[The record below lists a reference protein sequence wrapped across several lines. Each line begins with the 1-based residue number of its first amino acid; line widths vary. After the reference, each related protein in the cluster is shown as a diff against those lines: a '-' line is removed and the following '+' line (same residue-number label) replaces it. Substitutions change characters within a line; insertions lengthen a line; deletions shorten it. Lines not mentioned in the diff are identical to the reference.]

1 MGFSLAGF
9 VGGAATQG
17 LKDIE
22 EEETRVKTF
31 YAKEL
36 DRSVAEQREMR
47 KDRRKKVD
55 SRMEQIT
62 MLESFFG
69 GDPQAR
75 NMAAKVVA
83 GGSANVQ
90 MILGTLQKARANG
103 ATQADMYKAVQFIPD
118 KDAPGQSFETARDA
132 AESIT
137 QIIKPA
143 DLSGLSSA
151 ASKQSKGLFS
161 MAVNK
166 DKIFNSMVQEYK
178 NLGEFKNEDSG
189 KIVQAMKGTLKVDFS
204 QLPTEVKSLDTQY
217 AQVNSKLNRL
227 DKTSPTYEADKTKLT
242 SELTSVESAITKLA
256 IAKEG
261 TPTDTSTSISVLSS
275 LLTKKQSAAEA
286 SVGWDDAKGGSAID
300 LNAPDKPTVFG
311 ADALKIRN
319 DAVKKSKMDYL
330 QTLLGPDGKTPISTK
345 AEMVIAGFLKDEY
358 KELLGQG
365 KDGSKP
371 TTIEEKNAKLKETY
385 PDPTSFITNSLKTEG
400 ARKNPNLVVDNLMAI
415 YGIDFTAA
423 SALMDKAFK
432 NIKPLAKKQVYTA
445 PSTTVKE
452 RTDPGW
458 YTTDAEQEKM
468 DAWDKQYGDT
478 HNHDGT
484 LKSTEQKKTTS
495 NVVASNSG
503 GTGRSV

>member
-22 EEETRVKTF
+22 TEELRVKKF
-31 YAKEL
+31 YDKEL

-47 KDRRKKVD
+47 KDRRKKVEG
-55 SRMEQIT
+55 RMEQIT

-83 GGSANVQ
+83 GGSANVE
-90 MILGTLQKARANG
+90 MILNTLKTARNNG
-103 ATQADMYKAVQFIPD
+103 ATKDELYKAVQFIPD
-118 KDAPGQSFETARDA
+118 KDAPGQSFETAKDA

-137 QIIKPA
+137 ELVKPA

-217 AQVNSKLNRL
+217 AQVNSKINRL

-371 TTIEEKNAKLKETY
+371 TTIEEKNAKLKEKY
-385 PDPTSFITNSLKTEG
+385 PDPTSFITDSLKTEG

-415 YGIDFTAA
+415 YGIDFAAA

-445 PSTTVKE
+445 PSTSVDSRPTGGYIFDSDE
-452 RTDPGW
+452 
-458 YTTDAEQEKM
+458 EEKAM
-468 DAWDKQYGDT
+468 DDWDKKYGAT
-478 HNHDGT
+478 HNEDGSP
-484 LKSTEQKKTTS
+484 KFKQ
-495 NVVASNSG
+495 V
-503 GTGRSV
+503 

>member
-365 KDGSKP
+365 KDGSKL

-445 PSTTVKE
+445 PSTSVDSRPTGGYIFDSDE
-452 RTDPGW
+452 
-458 YTTDAEQEKM
+458 EEKAM
-468 DAWDKQYGDT
+468 DDWDKKYGAT
-478 HNHDGT
+478 HNEDGSP
-484 LKSTEQKKTTS
+484 KFKQ
-495 NVVASNSG
+495 V
-503 GTGRSV
+503 

>member
-22 EEETRVKTF
+22 EEESRVKTF

-166 DKIFNSMVQEYK
+166 DKVFNSMVQEYK

-217 AQVNSKLNRL
+217 AQVNSKINRL

-286 SVGWDDAKGGSAID
+286 RVGYDDAKGGSAINPVTGD
-300 LNAPDKPTVFG
+300 TVFG

-330 QTLLGPDGKTPISTK
+330 QTLLKPDGKTPVSSK
-345 AEMVIAGFLKDEY
+345 AELVIEGFLKDEY

-385 PDPTSFITNSLKTEG
+385 PDPTSFITDSLKTEG

-415 YGIDFTAA
+415 YGIDFAAA

>member
-1 MGFSLAGF
+1 VGFSLAGF
-9 VGGAATQG
+9 VGGAASQG

-47 KDRRKKVD
+47 RDRRKKVD

-83 GGSANVQ
+83 GGSANVN

-118 KDAPGQSFETARDA
+118 KDAPGQSFETAKDA

-137 QIIKPA
+137 EIIKPA

-166 DKIFNSMVQEYK
+166 DKIFSGMVQEYK
-178 NLGEFKNEDSG
+178 DLGEFKNEDSG

-217 AQVNSKLNRL
+217 AQVNSKINRL
-227 DKTSPTYEADKTKLT
+227 DKASPTYEADKTKLT

-261 TPTDTSTSISVLSS
+261 TPADTSTSISVLSS
-275 LLTKKQSAAEA
+275 LLTKKESAAEA

-300 LNAPDKPTVFG
+300 LNAKDKPTVFG

-330 QTLLGPDGKTPISTK
+330 QTLLKPDGKTFVSTK
-345 AEMVIAGFLKDEY
+345 AQLVVEGFLKDEY
-358 KELLGQG
+358 IELQGQG
-365 KDGSKP
+365 KEGSKP
-371 TTIEEKNAKLKETY
+371 ASAEEKNAKLKEKY
-385 PDPTSFITNSLKTEG
+385 PDPTSFITDSLKTEG
-400 ARKNPNLVVDNLMAI
+400 ARKNPNLVVDNLMAV
-415 YGIDFTAA
+415 YGIDFAAA

-445 PSTTVKE
+445 PSKNAPPRPTGGYIFDSDE
-452 RTDPGW
+452 
-458 YTTDAEQEKM
+458 EEKAM
-468 DAWDKQYGDT
+468 DDWDKKYGAT
-478 HNHDGT
+478 HNRFGEPRV
-484 LKSTEQKKTTS
+484 KQ
-495 NVVASNSG
+495 V
-503 GTGRSV
+503 

>member
-22 EEETRVKTF
+22 EEESRVKTF

-217 AQVNSKLNRL
+217 AQVNSKINRL

-371 TTIEEKNAKLKETY
+371 TTIEEKNAKLKEKY
-385 PDPTSFITNSLKTEG
+385 PDPTSFITDSLKTEG

-458 YTTDAEQEKM
+458 YTTDTEQEKM

>member
-47 KDRRKKVD
+47 RDRRKKVD

-83 GGSANVQ
+83 GGSANVN

-118 KDAPGQSFETARDA
+118 KDAPGQSFETAKDA

-137 QIIKPA
+137 EIIKPA

-166 DKIFNSMVQEYK
+166 DKIFSGMVQEYK
-178 NLGEFKNEDSG
+178 DLGEFKNEDSG

-217 AQVNSKLNRL
+217 AQVNSKINRL
-227 DKTSPTYEADKTKLT
+227 DKASPTYETDKTKLT

-286 SVGWDDAKGGSAID
+286 SVGYDDAKGGSAVD
-300 LNAPDKPTVFG
+300 PANGDTVYG

-330 QTLLGPDGKTPISTK
+330 QTLLKPDGKTPISSK
-345 AEMVIAGFLKDEY
+345 AELVIEGFLKDEY

-371 TTIEEKNAKLKETY
+371 ASAEEKNAKLKEKY
-385 PDPTSFITNSLKTEG
+385 PDPTSFITDSLKTEG

-415 YGIDFTAA
+415 YGIDFAAA

-445 PSTTVKE
+445 PSTSVDSRPTGGYIFDNDE
-452 RTDPGW
+452 
-458 YTTDAEQEKM
+458 EEKAM
-468 DAWDKQYGDT
+468 DDWDKKYGAT
-478 HNHDGT
+478 HNEDGSP
-484 LKSTEQKKTTS
+484 KFKQ
-495 NVVASNSG
+495 V
-503 GTGRSV
+503 